1 MFHTLKLLPAHILG
15 LEGEQVGIVV
25 FSVGGAFLM
34 LVPFL
39 DRRASRG
46 ERSPLF
52 SLVGWLMLAYLA
64 VFTVLGYLAA

>member
-1 MFHTLKLLPAHILG
+1 
-15 LEGEQVGIVV
+15 
-25 FSVGGAFLM
+25 M